1 MSAKGREEIER
12 IRAVIAQ
19 QRRYVQALIKAHTT
33 LYGETWPIVLVEY
46 LDNPKRKWHATMIA
60 PCTFCAGK
68 WQATYFD
75 DDGFSGHTVY
85 NTQYEAVWEQYTSG
99 RRHLDY
105 RLLER
110 MALSERFQR
119 GNAWSMAR
127 VALWDRDDL
136 TSAEKMQRENELH
149 DRFYAGVIS

>member
-1 MSAKGREEIER
+1 MTTKGREEIER

-19 QRRYVQALIKAHTT
+19 ERRYVQALIKAHIA
-33 LYGETWPIVLVEY
+33 LYGETWPIVLVES
-46 LDNPKRKWHATMIA
+46 LNNPNRQWHATMIA
-60 PCTFCAGK
+60 PCTFSAGK

-85 NTQYEAVWEQYTSG
+85 NTQYEAVWQEYVSG
-99 RRHLDY
+99 KRRLDY

-127 VALWDRDDL
+127 VALWYRRDL

-149 DRFYAGVIS
+149 DRFYSGALS